1 MYHPL
6 LTGIIKDTKWAHIAI
21 TTFYVLVS
29 HGFTLSPLL
38 LRGKR
43 MGSDKMLQKSIK
55 YRWKP
60 KRGKGVVKGGNKKSL
75 IGNIIKTKKY
85 DKV

>member
-1 MYHPL
+1 
-6 LTGIIKDTKWAHIAI
+6 
-21 TTFYVLVS
+21 
-29 HGFTLSPLL
+29 
-38 LRGKR
+38 

-75 IGNIIKTKKY
+75 IGNIIKTEKY